1 MTGMELSIEL
11 FLLDNTLMNLLMLRL
26 ASAISGLKL
35 RPFFGVAA
43 SLFGAALIDGFAR
56 AAFLAL

>member
-1 MTGMELSIEL
+1 MRNMELSLEL

-35 RPFFGVAA
+35 RPLFGVAV
-43 SLFGAALIDGFAR
+43 SLFGAV
-56 AAFLAL
+56 

>member
-43 SLFGAALIDGFAR
+43 SLFGAAY
-56 AAFLAL
+56 ALLSLTVCPR